1 MAWADA
7 ESGVSKIPTQLG
19 GLQKTITMA
28 QIAKAAG
35 VSQGAISSL
44 LNDRD
49 YGIRVSEKTRER
61 VFKVCREMGYIPND
75 LRAVVRMYPE
85 VGDTCLLIAA
95 GYDSGIRDPFVPRL
109 ISAAMAA
116 VPDDAHPLDSWPIT
130 KSMRTTARDT
140 RCLPHP
146 LRSGVCS
153 KFIIYGPPNASLY
166 ETFAERGIPA
176 VSLGHEAPFPG
187 VLSILFDYSLAS
199 RMAVSHLFQLG
210 HQRLGI
216 VSGPFGST
224 DPKILD
230 FNRGVL
236 LAHEAQGLPIE
247 GQNIIQGDLSIR
259 AGHAAF
265 DELFSRNPRPTAIF
279 CMSDTAAIGVLFQA
293 QARGVKVPEELSIIG
308 CSDDPNLLWTHPQLT
323 TVHLPAE
330 EMAELGVKEINRLV
344 SESISGNVWQ
354 DLPVSTPRGAG
365 FVRFRVRLRHFSL
378 ICPLTS
384 HGFVAEKNSP
394 Q

>member
-1 MAWADA
+1 MNLPNEDESSHGRADA
-7 ESGVSKIPTQLG
+7 ESGASKIPKQLG

-49 YGIRVSEKTRER
+49 YGIRVSEKTRDR

-85 VGDTCLLIAA
+85 VGDFCLLIAA
-95 GYDSGIRDPFVPRL
+95 GYDIGARDPLAFRM
-109 ISAAMAA
+109 IGAAMGA
-116 VPDDAHPLDSWPIT
+116 VPDGAHPLTLANYDVSANYRAGHA
-130 KSMRTTARDT
+130 M
-140 RCLPHP
+140 LPQP
-146 LRSGVCS
+146 LRAGVCS
-153 KFIIYGPPNASLY
+153 KFLIYGPPNPSLY
-166 ETFAERGIPA
+166 ETLAERGIPA
-176 VSLGHEAPFPG
+176 VSLGHEVAAPG
-187 VLSILFDYSLAS
+187 VLSLLFDYSLAS

-236 LAHEAQGLPIE
+236 LAHEAQHLPIE

-279 CMSDTAAIGVLFQA
+279 CMSDAAAIGVLFQA
-293 QARGVKVPEELSIIG
+293 QARGIKVPAELSIIG
-308 CSDDPNLLWTHPQLT
+308 CSDDPNFLWTTPQLT

-330 EMAELGVKEINRLV
+330 EMAELAVAEISRMVGEGAAPEARKTFLPTRLV
-344 SESISGNVWQ
+344 E
-354 DLPVSTPRGAG
+354 RGSCIA
-365 FVRFRVRLRHFSL
+365 
-378 ICPLTS
+378 I
-384 HGFVAEKNSP
+384 
-394 Q
+394 

>member
-1 MAWADA
+1 MNLPNEDESSQGRGDT
-7 ESGVSKIPTQLG
+7 ESGVSKIPKQLG

-85 VGDTCLLIAA
+85 VGDFCLLMAS
-95 GYDSGIRDPFVPRL
+95 GYDTGMRDPLAPRL

-116 VPDDAHPLDSWPIT
+116 VPDEAHPLTLANYEIGANYRVGDN
-130 KSMRTTARDT
+130 K
-140 RCLPHP
+140 LPHP

-153 KFIIYGPPNASLY
+153 KFLIYGPLNLSLY
-166 ETFAERGIPA
+166 ETFAERGIPV
-176 VSLGHEAPFPG
+176 VSLGHEVAVPG
-187 VLSILFDYSLAS
+187 VLSLLFDYSLAS
-199 RMAVSHLFQLG
+199 RMAISYLFKLG

-236 LAHEAQGLPIE
+236 LAHEAQNLPIE

-259 AGHAAF
+259 AGHAAL
-265 DELFSRNPRPTAIF
+265 DELLSRNPRPTAIF

-293 QARGVKVPEELSIIG
+293 QARGIKVPEELSIIG
-308 CSDDPNLLWTHPQLT
+308 CSDDPNLLWTNPQLT

-330 EMAELGVKEINRLV
+330 EMAGLGVKEISRMVSEGAPPPARKTFLPTRLV
-344 SESISGNVWQ
+344 E
-354 DLPVSTPRGAG
+354 RGSCIAYQG
-365 FVRFRVRLRHFSL
+365 
-378 ICPLTS
+378 
-384 HGFVAEKNSP
+384 A
-394 Q
+394 

>member
-1 MAWADA
+1 MNLPNEGESSPDMGES

-85 VGDTCLLIAA
+85 VGDVCLLIAA
-95 GYDSGIRDPFVPRL
+95 GYDSGMRDPLVPRL

-116 VPDDAHPLDSWPIT
+116 VPDSAHPIT
-130 KSMRTTARDT
+130 LANYEPSANYHDGNDT
-140 RCLPHP
+140 LPHP
-146 LRSGVCS
+146 LRAGVCS
-153 KFIIYGPPNASLY
+153 KFIVYGPPNVTLY
-166 ETFAERGIPA
+166 ETFLERGIPA
-176 VSLGHEAPFPG
+176 VSLGHEAQYTG
-187 VLSILFDYSLAS
+187 VLSVLFDYALAS
-199 RMAVSHLFQLG
+199 QMAVSHLFKLG

-236 LAHEAQGLPIE
+236 LAHEAQKLPIE

-259 AGHAAF
+259 AGHAAL
-265 DELFSRNPRPTAIF
+265 DELMSRNPRPTAIF
-279 CMSDTAAIGVLFQA
+279 CMSDMAAMGVLFQA
-293 QARGVKVPEELSIIG
+293 QARGIKVPEELSIIG
-308 CSDDPNLLWTHPQLT
+308 CSDDPNMLWTQPQLT

-330 EMAELGVKEINRLV
+330 EMADMAVHEISRMVGEGSPSGPRKTILPARLI
-344 SESISGNVWQ
+344 E
-354 DLPVSTPRGAG
+354 RGSCAA
-365 FVRFRVRLRHFSL
+365 V
-378 ICPLTS
+378 
-384 HGFVAEKNSP
+384 
-394 Q
+394 

>member
-1 MAWADA
+1 MNLPNEEESSHGAGEA
-7 ESGVSKIPTQLG
+7 ESGVSKIPKQLG

-85 VGDTCLLIAA
+85 VGDFCLLMASRPDA
-95 GYDSGIRDPFVPRL
+95 GTPDPLASRL
-109 ISAAMAA
+109 ITAAMES
-116 VPDDAHPLDSWPIT
+116 VPDDAHPLTLANYET
-130 KSMRTTARDT
+130 KTNYRAGNAT
-140 RCLPHP
+140 LPHP

-153 KFIIYGPPNASLY
+153 KFIIYGPPNPSLY
-166 ETFAERGIPA
+166 EIFVERGIPA
-176 VSLGHEAPFPG
+176 VSLGHEVAAPG
-187 VLSILFDYSLAS
+187 VLSLLFDYSLAS

-224 DPKILD
+224 EPKILD

-236 LAHEAQGLPIE
+236 LAHEERNLPIE

-259 AGHAAF
+259 AGHAAL
-265 DELFSRNPRPTAIF
+265 DELLSRNPRPTAIF

-293 QARGVKVPEELSIIG
+293 QARGIKVPEELSIIG
-308 CSDDPNLLWTHPQLT
+308 CSDDPNLLWTNPQLT

-330 EMAELGVKEINRLV
+330 EMAELGVKEISRMVGQDEPQAARKTFLPARLV
-344 SESISGNVWQ
+344 E
-354 DLPVSTPRGAG
+354 RG
-365 FVRFRVRLRHFSL
+365 S
-378 ICPLTS
+378 C
-384 HGFVAEKNSP
+384 VAI
-394 Q
+394 